1 MEDDVKTRL
10 GRAVIKVLRPL
21 LRVMIRHEITVP
33 DFTELV
39 RQAYVDV
46 AYEHFG
52 IEGRKLT
59 YARVAVLTGLHRKE
73 VVRLSALRGD
83 AGRLSRPTPNR
94 AQRVVNGWLS
104 DAEFLT
110 ARGRPRVL
118 TLHGERDSFAAL
130 VARYSGDITL
140 GAVLDELL
148 RVGLVSRDARDRI
161 RLERL
166 GYVPEDDE
174 LEKVRVMAVCAADL
188 LGTAVHNI
196 EKGDA
201 DPKFQRQLVY
211 PDVEPAVARAFRERS
226 ATLSAEYLQQLNRL
240 LAELRAEAADGA
252 AVGAVDGAADR
263 AADGTGSGAG
273 VPGATGTAGA
283 HAPGGIGRRTGFGLY
298 YFDEHPE
305 DDDAGKP

>member
-10 GRAVIKVLRPL
+10 GRAVIRILRPL
-21 LRVMIRHEITVP
+21 LRVLIRHEVTVP

-59 YARVAVLTGLHRKE
+59 YARVAVLTGLNRKE

-83 AGRLSRPTPNR
+83 AGRLARPTPNR

-104 DAEFLT
+104 DDEFLD
-110 ARGRPRVL
+110 AAGGPL
-118 TLHGERDSFAAL
+118 ALPLKGERASFAAL

-140 GAVLDELL
+140 GAILDELL
-148 RVGLVSRDARDRI
+148 RVGLVSRDAEARV

-166 GYVPEDDE
+166 GYVPAEDE
-174 LEKVRVMAVCAADL
+174 LEKVHVMATCAADL
-188 LGTAVHNI
+188 LGTAAHNI
-196 EKGDA
+196 ERGDA

-211 PDVEPAVARAFRERS
+211 PDLPPEVVDAFRERS
-226 ATLSAEYLQQLNRL
+226 AALSVEYLQGLNRL
-240 LAELRAEAADGA
+240 LSGLR
-252 AVGAVDGAADR
+252 DR
-263 AADGTGSGAG
+263 ARQDSPTGRQG
-273 VPGATGTAGA
+273 VPGRRVGL
-283 HAPGGIGRRTGFGLY
+283 GIY
-298 YFDEHPE
+298 YFDEE
-305 DDDAGKP
+305 LDSDGDA